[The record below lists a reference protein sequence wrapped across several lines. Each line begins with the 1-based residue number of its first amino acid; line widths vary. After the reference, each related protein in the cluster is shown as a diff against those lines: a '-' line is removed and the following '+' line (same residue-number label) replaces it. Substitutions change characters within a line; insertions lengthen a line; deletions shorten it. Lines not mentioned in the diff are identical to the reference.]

1 MVGFQ
6 RFYNRINSSEDLTV
20 NLAVTS
26 GRETNPFDDYGI
38 ERPIAPIVHLTLGA
52 NLGSAPW
59 NLLSWVGSSKMP
71 LRLRG
76 DNSKLCYTVGS

>member
-38 ERPIAPIVHLTLGA
+38 ERPIAPIVHLIYGTTLPG
-52 NLGSAPW
+52 PHW
-59 NLLSWVGSSKMP
+59 
-71 LRLRG
+71 RLAQ
-76 DNSKLCYTVGS
+76 TE

>member
-6 RFYNRINSSEDLTV
+6 RVYNRINSSEDLTG

-38 ERPIAPIVHLTLGA
+38 ERPIAPIVHLTPVWENTSLYLQEIWA
-52 NLGSAPW
+52 D
-59 NLLSWVGSSKMP
+59 
-71 LRLRG
+71 LRAAGEICHIAEPR
-76 DNSKLCYTVGS
+76 S